1 MLRRRP
7 VLLSAL
13 VSVAMLAAGCADTAG
28 STDGDGAAL
37 ATADSPHLEAALA
50 EGQVTWYTSHYSSET
65 AEAIAALFE
74 EAYPGVTVTLYR
86 QTAQRIFQRFAQE
99 QEAGQTVADLLG
111 ITEISLVADL
121 ASRDLLAK
129 YVPTNVAE
137 VDPAYAEYND
147 PEGYYHVANIGNN
160 IISYNTDMLTEQEA
174 PHSWQDLLDPKWK
187 GQIATGNPGASGY
200 VGTWATW
207 AYLEF
212 GVDYLERL
220 AGQDVLVGQSIT
232 DTIPRVAAGE
242 RAVGVSSDQTT
253 AKAIAA
259 GDPIGIIYPDD
270 GAVVMPTPNA
280 IPAGAP
286 HPAAAKLLADFIISE
301 PVQRFLVENE
311 ATIPL
316 TGGIEPPPHVRP
328 DATYVRPELQEL
340 TANLET
346 VIGEWRRLFGV

>member
-1 MLRRRP
+1 MLSLA
-7 VLLSAL
+7 VF
-13 VSVAMLAAGCADTAG
+13 AAGCADTASDAGGGGG
-28 STDGDGAAL
+28 SGAEL
-37 ATADSPHLEAALA
+37 AAPDSPHLEAARA

-65 AEAIAALFE
+65 AEAIAGLFE
-74 EAYPGVTVTLYR
+74 EAYPGITVTLYR
-86 QTAQRIFQRFAQE
+86 QTAQRIYQRFAQE

-111 ITEISLVADL
+111 ITEVSLVADL
-121 ASRDLLAK
+121 ASKNQLAR
-129 YVPTNVAE
+129 YVPTNAAE
-137 VDPAYAEYND
+137 VDPAYAAYND
-147 PEGYYHVANIGNN
+147 PDGYYHVANVGNN
-160 IISYNTDMLTEQEA
+160 IISYNTDMLSEQEA
-174 PHSWQDLLDPKWK
+174 PHSWQDLLDPKWR

-212 GVDYLERL
+212 GPGYLEQL
-220 AGQDVLVGQSIT
+220 AAQDVLVGQSIT

-253 AKAIAA
+253 AKAAAA

-280 IPAGAP
+280 IPAAAP
-286 HPAAAKLLADFIISE
+286 HPAAAKLLADFIISK
-301 PVQRFLVENE
+301 PVQQFLVESE
-311 ATIPL
+311 ALIPL
-316 TGGIEPPPHVRP
+316 TPGIEPPAHVRP

-340 TANLET
+340 TDNLET